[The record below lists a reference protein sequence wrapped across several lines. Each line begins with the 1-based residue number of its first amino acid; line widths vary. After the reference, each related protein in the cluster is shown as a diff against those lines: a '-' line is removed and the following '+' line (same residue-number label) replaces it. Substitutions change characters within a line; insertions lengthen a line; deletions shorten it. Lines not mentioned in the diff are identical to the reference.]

1 MSEIYDKIVHEY
13 QQEILNFCYSRLNNY
28 QAAEDCTQ
36 EVFFVL
42 FRKIK
47 LLNLSVN
54 IRSWLYSTAI
64 REIKAYKRKNPTMID
79 INEIPEQPCDEINL
93 SDMNVLDELNEDEKN
108 FISDYYSGINIAE
121 IAKKYG
127 ISISAVY
134 VRVFRIK
141 KKIHIRF
148 ENYYKI
154 NN

>member
-13 QQEILNFCYSRLNNY
+13 HQEILNFCYSRLNNY

-42 FRKIK
+42 FKKMK
-47 LLNLSVN
+47 LLNLSLN
-54 IRSWLYSTAI
+54 IRSWLYSAAI
-64 REIKAYKRKNPTMID
+64 REIKAYRRKNPDMLD
-79 INEIPEQPCDEINL
+79 INEIPEQPSDEINL
-93 SDMNVLDELNEDEKN
+93 NDLNIFDELNEDEKN
-108 FISDYYSGINIAE
+108 LISDYYSGLKTFE

-127 ISISAVY
+127 ISTSAVY

-141 KKIHIRF
+141 QKLRVKF
-148 ENYYKI
+148 VNYYKI